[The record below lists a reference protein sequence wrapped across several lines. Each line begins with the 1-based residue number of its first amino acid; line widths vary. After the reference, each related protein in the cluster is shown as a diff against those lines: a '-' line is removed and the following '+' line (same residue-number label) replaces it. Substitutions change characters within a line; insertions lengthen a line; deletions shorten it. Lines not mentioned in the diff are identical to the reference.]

1 VKPEVI
7 KGIRKEFKE
16 IAKKRFKALDS
27 ISLSNLNFNPFLLR
41 ALNLDTPKKIAEF
54 MIGQRLERSVV
65 TSYGS
70 RIQKVAKL
78 LSERGTGVEG
88 ADIRKEKEG
97 RTYYIQIK
105 SGPNTP
111 NKDITESTNRLLQ
124 SATRRNK
131 GSIAL
136 LGMTYGN
143 PERVSGIIKGYSAVD
158 WVVGRDFW
166 KFISDDS
173 HCAEEIF
180 KIIGEVVEE
189 FVPDDGDPYP
199 VRYKKKLAELTQA
212 IREKYGDGGEEM
224 WRKLFED
231 NM

>member
-1 VKPEVI
+1 MKPEVI

-65 TSYGS
+65 TSYGN

-111 NKDITESTNRLLQ
+111 PCR
-124 SATRRNK
+124 SASR
-131 GSIAL
+131 S
-136 LGMTYGN
+136 
-143 PERVSGIIKGYSAVD
+143 
-158 WVVGRDFW
+158 
-166 KFISDDS
+166 
-173 HCAEEIF
+173 
-180 KIIGEVVEE
+180 
-189 FVPDDGDPYP
+189 
-199 VRYKKKLAELTQA
+199 LA
-212 IREKYGDGGEEM
+212 M
-224 WRKLFED
+224 
-231 NM
+231 M

>member
-7 KGIRKEFKE
+7 EEIRREFTE
-16 IAKKRFKALDS
+16 IAKKRFKALAS
-27 ISLSNLNFNPFLLR
+27 ISVDNLNFNPFLLR
-41 ALNLDTPKKIAEF
+41 ALNLDTPRKIAEF
-54 MIGQRLERSVV
+54 MINQRIERSVV

-88 ADIRKEKEG
+88 ADIRKEKQG

-131 GSIAL
+131 GSVAL

-158 WVVGRDFW
+158 WLVGREFW
-166 KFISDDS
+166 EFISDDP

-180 KIIGEVVEE
+180 KIIAEVAEE
-189 FVPDDGDPYP
+189 FVPDKGAPYP
-199 VRYKKKLAELTQA
+199 VRYQEKIEELTQA
-212 IREKYGDGGEEM
+212 IKARYGDGGEDM
-224 WRKLFED
+224 WERLFRD